1 MTGFFYHP
9 TFLLHDT
16 GSGHPERPDRL
27 RAILN
32 LLQESKLL
40 DRLEQFEPSPA
51 EVDDLALV
59 HPMAHIKSI
68 EEACLRAPIA
78 LDSDT
83 IVSTSSSFDA
93 ARLAAGAAI
102 QACELVATGHL
113 SSAFCAVRP
122 PGHHAELQQAMGF
135 CLFSNVAIAASWLR
149 SRQLAERVL
158 IIDWDVH
165 HGNGT
170 QAATYD
176 RGDIFFLSFH
186 QWPLYPGTG
195 RPDENGRG
203 EGVGKNLNVTFAPD
217 TSEADYL
224 EKFSAT
230 VKKVFAE
237 YSPDFILISAGFD
250 AHRDD
255 PLANLNLTENS
266 YAQMTKLVVDLAKNS
281 AGGRIVSILEGG
293 YNLTVLAGSVAAH
306 LEVLLKDQV
315 Q

>member
-16 GSGHPERPDRL
+16 GSGHPERADRL
-27 RAILN
+27 RAILHY
-32 LLQESKLL
+32 LQESKLL

-59 HPMAHIKSI
+59 HPIAHIKSI
-68 EEACLRAPIA
+68 EEACLNAPIA

-102 QACELVATGHL
+102 QACELVATGNL
-113 SSAFCAVRP
+113 SNAFCAMRP
-122 PGHHAELQQAMGF
+122 PGHHAEPHQAMGF
-135 CLFSNVAIAASWLR
+135 CIFSNVAIAASWLR
-149 SRQLAERVL
+149 SRQLADRVL

-195 RPDENGRG
+195 KPDENGRG

-224 EKFSAT
+224 EKFSST
-230 VKKVFAE
+230 VKKVFVE
-237 YSPDFILISAGFD
+237 YSPDFILISTGFD

-255 PLANLNLTENS
+255 PLANLNLTENG
-266 YAQMTKLVVDLAKNS
+266 YTQMTELVMELSQKS
-281 AGGRIVSILEGG
+281 AGGRIVSVLEGG
-293 YNLTVLAGSVAAH
+293 YNLAALAGSVGAH
-306 LEVLLKDQV
+306 ISVLQK
-315 Q
+315 

>member
-9 TFLLHDT
+9 TFLLHDA
-16 GSGHPERPDRL
+16 GPGHPERPDRVHV
-27 RAILN
+27 ILN
-32 LLQESKLL
+32 HLRETKLL

-59 HPMAHIKSI
+59 HPITYIKSI
-68 EEACLRAPIA
+68 EDACGRAPIA

-113 SSAFCAVRP
+113 ANAFCAVRP
-122 PGHHAELQQAMGF
+122 PGHHAEPQQAMGF
-135 CLFSNVAIAASWLR
+135 CLFSNVAIAASFLR
-149 SRQLAERVL
+149 ARQLAERVL

-203 EGVGKNLNVTFAPD
+203 EGDGKNLNVTFAPN
-217 TSEADYL
+217 TSEAEYL
-224 EKFSAT
+224 EKFSST
-230 VKKVFAE
+230 VKKVFVE

-255 PLANLNLTENS
+255 PLANLNLTENG
-266 YAQMTKLVVDLAKNS
+266 YAQMTGLVVELAQKS
-281 AGGRIVSILEGG
+281 AGGRIVSVLEGG
-293 YNLTVLAGSVAAH
+293 YDLAALAGSVAAH
-306 LEVLLKDQV
+306 IEILLKKQ
-315 Q
+315 

>member
-27 RAILN
+27 RVILN
-32 LLQESKLL
+32 HLQESKLL

-59 HPMAHIKSI
+59 HPKAHIKSI
-68 EEACLRAPIA
+68 EEACHRAPAA

-83 IVSTSSSFDA
+83 IVSTAASYDT

-102 QACELVATGHL
+102 QACELVATGNL
-113 SSAFCAVRP
+113 FNAFCAVRP
-122 PGHHAELQQAMGF
+122 PGHHAEPEQAMGF

-158 IIDWDVH
+158 IVDWDVH

-195 RPDENGRG
+195 RPEERGRG
-203 EGVGKNLNVTFAPD
+203 EGVEKNLNITFAPD

-224 EKFSAT
+224 EKFSST
-230 VKKVFAE
+230 VKKVFVE

-255 PLANLNLTENS
+255 PLANLNLTESS
-266 YAQMTKLVVDLAKNS
+266 YAQMTELVVELAEKP
-281 AGGRIVSILEGG
+281 AGGRIVSVLEGG
-293 YNLTVLAGSVAAH
+293 YNLTALAGSVAAH
-306 LEVLLKDQV
+306 LEVLLKDQG

>member
-9 TFLLHDT
+9 TFLLHDA
-16 GSGHPERPDRL
+16 GAGHPERPDRL
-27 RAILN
+27 RAILTQ
-32 LLQESKLL
+32 LQKSKLL
-40 DRLEQFEPSPA
+40 DKLEQFEPSFA
-51 EVDDLALV
+51 DEESLSLV
-59 HPMAHIKSI
+59 HPKQYIKRI
-68 EEACLRAPIA
+68 EEACRRAPLA
-78 LDSDT
+78 LDPDT
-83 IVSTSSSFDA
+83 MVSASSLDA

-113 SSAFCAVRP
+113 TNAFCAVRP
-122 PGHHAELQQAMGF
+122 PGHHAEPTQAMGF
-135 CLFSNVAIAASWLR
+135 CLFSNVAIAAAWLR

-195 RPDENGRG
+195 RTEEIGSG
-203 EGVGKNLNVTFAPD
+203 EGVGKNMNVTIAPE

-224 EKFSAT
+224 KIFSSNLR
-230 VKKVFAE
+230 KVFADFA
-237 YSPDFILISAGFD
+237 PDFILISAGFD

-255 PLANLNLTENS
+255 PLANLNLTES
-266 YAQMTKLVVDLAKNS
+266 GYSQMTELVVELAQKS
-281 AGGRIVSILEGG
+281 AGGRMVSVLEGG
-293 YNLTVLAGSVAAH
+293 YNLAALAGSVEAH
-306 LEVLLKDQV
+306 VRCLCDA
-315 Q
+315 